1 MRLGCRWNKTPCTT
15 RWWSFGSVTMT
26 TRTQHS
32 LLRRRRRHHQPRRR
46 QRSLTSDACWLRW
59 VRLAASD
66 AGLSH
71 TAYTEGDG
79 CWARGE
85 GAPRAPSHTS
95 QSLPANDARK
105 GVESAP
111 PRPAPLQLHE
121 LFNGVLHTFLFLL
134 SPPFRACVDRCEVCV
149 CVRAVCMCVTQ
160 GDQRTYKAL
169 LSLSLVYIVYH
180 RHVE

>member
-1 MRLGCRWNKTPCTT
+1 MAG
-15 RWWSFGSVTMT
+15 
-26 TRTQHS
+26 
-32 LLRRRRRHHQPRRR
+32 
-46 QRSLTSDACWLRW
+46 
-59 VRLAASD
+59 D

-79 CWARGE
+79 CWARGD

-149 CVRAVCMCVTQ
+149 FSVCVCVRYVCVRRKEINAHVKPFSHSLWYTLFITAM
-160 GDQRTYKAL
+160 
-169 LSLSLVYIVYH
+169 LSKTH
-180 RHVE
+180 M